1 MERTA
6 RKKIIAKARHRAH
19 HLWKAADD
27 NGRPIIRR
35 ERPEEDEMESTLGL
49 RGSYARGQNV
59 RPLSFAE
66 KADLDEPRTN
76 KVRKQEEMPIQAQR
90 RTGSSKVAP
99 EDLSAVYWGLF
110 GASLVDDKTLSSEI
124 PRAIASR
131 FNVTTRTNAGV
142 TPQVYDWEK
151 LSKVFGEEKIAAI
164 RKDISKGIQT
174 RLASKYFNVPFLAAA
189 EIVYDMDANHE
200 DVRGAISMIRQGN
213 RREAESR
220 YGELAVELSKVY
232 DYYKNPVNRK
242 LAIDTAAKDYWE
254 AYMGPFGK
262 EMVRE
267 IKKRVRADLAQ
278 AWLRKHGVDDAA
290 AKYWSDYYGAY
301 GAAWV
306 SVVPK
311 LISPKKT
318 ETPEKE

>member
-1 MERTA
+1 MNRTA
-6 RKKIIAKARHRAH
+6 RKSIIAKARHRAH
-19 HLWKAADD
+19 HLWKAAEEE
-27 NGRPIIRR
+27 GRPVIRR
-35 ERPEEDEMESTLGL
+35 ERPEED
-49 RGSYARGQNV
+49 N
-59 RPLSFAE
+59 
-66 KADLDEPRTN
+66 
-76 KVRKQEEMPIQAQR
+76 MPIKAR
-90 RTGSSKVAP
+90 RTGSKVSA

-124 PRAIASR
+124 PGAIASR
-131 FNVTTRTNAGV
+131 FNLTAKANAGV
-142 TPQVYDWEK
+142 IPQVYDWEK
-151 LSKVFGEEKIAAI
+151 LSRVFGQEKIAAI
-164 RKDISKGIQT
+164 RRDISKGIQT

-189 EIVYDMDANHE
+189 DIVYDMGENVNHE
-200 DVRGAISMIRQGN
+200 DVKAAISMIRQGN

-220 YGELAVELSKVY
+220 YGELATELSKIY
-232 DYYKNPVNRK
+232 ARYKNPANRK
-242 LAIDTAAKDYWE
+242 LAIDGAAKDYWE

-301 GAAWV
+301 GERWV

-318 ETPEKE
+318 ETEDKA